1 MKPILLLQSLLLFQS
16 FLLLS
21 SHLFGQE
28 TCVLYQY
35 ETSSGFVWETFGDDK
50 IQPKYEGEITYGNQ
64 MVKEHT
70 LLLME
75 TGLKGNGKMENH
87 GTSQYATKTE
97 IS

>member
-21 SHLFGQE
+21 SHIFGQE

-50 IQPKYEGEITYGNQ
+50 IQAKYEGEITYGNQ
-64 MVKEHT
+64 MVKE
-70 LLLME
+70 L
-75 TGLKGNGKMENH
+75 
-87 GTSQYATKTE
+87 
-97 IS
+97 